1 MKIQSQVVHTGDRKR
16 QPGQMVP
23 ATTPIHLSSTFFYES
38 AGTLDRVLGHEEEGY
53 CYARYA
59 SPTNTALEELTTEL
73 ERGAG
78 SLATASGMAA
88 IQIAFQAA
96 LLERPHSVVAS
107 HSIYGATVGF
117 LDQILAPSG
126 VDVTYADICDLEKLA
141 QVIERKKPGCVFIE
155 SISNPL
161 LRVGDLERIAEL
173 SRAAG
178 AALLVDNTFATP
190 MMIRPL
196 EFGANMVVHSV
207 TKYLAGHGDVLGG
220 VVISDEPHHE
230 QVRMISRLVGPVLGP
245 FESYLTMRG
254 IKTLAL
260 RFERQCQNARGVAEW
275 LALHPCVDR
284 IYYCSDPAHPDAAA
298 IERYFEPGLFGA
310 ILSFEIKGAAK
321 EQVLG
326 FMDRLKM
333 MVPGTSLGDVHS
345 LLLYPWIASH
355 RNVAPKMRERMGI
368 RENLVRVAAGIEAL
382 DDILAD
388 LDQAL
393 RAVA

>member
-1 MKIQSQVVHTGDRKR
+1 MKFDSQVVHAGDRKR
-16 QPGQMVP
+16 SPGQLVP
-23 ATTPIHLSSTFFYES
+23 STTPIHLSSTFFYES
-38 AGTLDRVLGHEEEGY
+38 AATLDRVLGHEEEGY

-59 SPTNTALEELTTEL
+59 SPTNTALEELTSAL

-88 IQIAFQAA
+88 VQIAFQAA
-96 LLERPHSVVAS
+96 LLDRPNRVIAS

-117 LDQILAPSG
+117 LDQVLGPSG
-126 VDVTYADICDLEKLA
+126 CEISYADICDLPKLA
-141 QVIERKKPGCVFIE
+141 ALVERQRPGCIFIE

-161 LRVGDLERIAEL
+161 LRVGNLERIAAL
-173 SRAAG
+173 ARGVG
-178 AALLVDNTFATP
+178 AALIVDNTFATP

-196 EFGANMVVHSV
+196 EFGAHMVVHSA

-220 VVISDEPHHE
+220 VVVSDETHHG
-230 QVRMISRLVGPVLGP
+230 QVRSISRLVGPVLGP

-260 RFERQCQNARGVAEW
+260 RFERQCSNAHAVAEW
-275 LALHPCVDR
+275 LGSQPCVDKV
-284 IYYCSDPAHPDAAA
+284 YYCSDPSHPDAEQ
-298 IERYFEPGLFGA
+298 IKTYFQPGLFGA
-310 ILSFEIKGAAK
+310 ILSFEIKEASKAD
-321 EQVLG
+321 VLA

-333 MVPGTSLGDVHS
+333 IVPGTSLGDVHS

-368 RENLVRVAAGIEAL
+368 KENLVRIAMGIEAL

-388 LDQAL
+388 LHQAL
-393 RAVA
+393 RSA